1 MTADQPEKLDLRSN
15 DIAEDERQELLRLF
29 PEIRTEGG
37 RIDFERLRLALGET
51 IDVGKE
57 RYGMNWPGKS
67 DCFKTIQQ
75 PSVATLT
82 PARDESIKFDETD
95 NLFIEGDNLEV
106 LKLLQKS
113 YLGKIRVIYIDPPY
127 NTGNDF
133 IYPDNY
139 TESLDTY
146 LKYTGQID
154 DEGRKYSTN
163 KETDGRFHSRWLS
176 MMYSRLFLARNLLS
190 ENGVIFINIGEEELS
205 NLEKICNELFGEENR
220 LSIVARVAKT
230 ASDKGTFFAPSI
242 DFILCYGKSKESAG
256 TFSDEV
262 DETLYRK
269 TEVEGPRKGEKYRD
283 DIALYQS
290 SLDTRPNQK
299 YFIECPDGSKVIPPT
314 KHLPPDEV
322 ARPGDGVWRWSKQDG
337 FEKNKHLL
345 VFKQTSTS
353 PLLDETGT
361 KAKWNIYT
369 KSYLNDRKQKGTRPR
384 NFIDNCINRKGADL
398 IKKYGIEFD
407 YSKPIELMGF
417 LLDIVQLEQ
426 GDTVLDFFAG
436 SASTAHSVIEKNRK
450 DNLNLK
456 FIMVQLPEPLDSE
469 LSGQNVGLKTVADVG
484 KERLRRVIQKL
495 NDADAEKLDWKGESR
510 LDLGFR
516 VFKLAESNF
525 KPWNSDVPHAAA
537 AIERQLELH
546 ISHIV
551 EGRTDQ
557 DMLYEILLKSG
568 YPLTTPV
575 ETVSLAG
582 KAVYSVADGQL
593 FICLERKLTLEL
605 IRALAERKPERVVC
619 LDEGFDGNDQLKTNA
634 AHIFEPTDRRE
645 AKSDARR
652 FRTV

>member
-1 MTADQPEKLDLRSN
+1 
-15 DIAEDERQELLRLF
+15 
-29 PEIRTEGG
+29 
-37 RIDFERLRLALGET
+37 
-51 IDVGKE
+51 
-57 RYGMNWPGKS
+57 
-67 DCFKTIQQ
+67 
-75 PSVATLT
+75 
-82 PARDESIKFDETD
+82 
-95 NLFIEGDNLEV
+95 
-106 LKLLQKS
+106 
-113 YLGKIRVIYIDPPY
+113 
-127 NTGNDF
+127 
-133 IYPDNY
+133 
-139 TESLDTY
+139 
-146 LKYTGQID
+146 
-154 DEGRKYSTN
+154 
-163 KETDGRFHSRWLS
+163 
-176 MMYSRLFLARNLLS
+176 
-190 ENGVIFINIGEEELS
+190 
-205 NLEKICNELFGEENR
+205 
-220 LSIVARVAKT
+220 
-230 ASDKGTFFAPSI
+230 
-242 DFILCYGKSKESAG
+242 
-256 TFSDEV
+256 
-262 DETLYRK
+262 
-269 TEVEGPRKGEKYRD
+269 
-283 DIALYQS
+283 
-290 SLDTRPNQK
+290 
-299 YFIECPDGSKVIPPT
+299 
-314 KHLPPDEV
+314 LPPDEV

-525 KPWNSDVPHAAA
+525 KPWDSDVPHAAA

>member
-582 KAVYSVADGQL
+582 KAVYSVADGEL